1 MKRISTVLGAAMALT
16 LLAGCAGNGYDG
28 AYYGGGYSNAPS
40 NSYGYRQRY
49 PYNSDYRYNEYDRRD
64 SNSHYSR
71 DPYFYD
77 GRNYYR
83 R

>member
-1 MKRISTVLGAAMALT
+1 MKRILTVLGAAVALT

-28 AYYGGGYSNAPS
+28 TYYGNGYGGTRYD
-40 NSYGYRQRY
+40 SYGYRQQY
-49 PYNSDYRYNEYDRRD
+49 PGYRYNDDDRRYRNNYYP
-64 SNSHYSR
+64 S
-71 DPYFYD
+71 DPYYD